1 MQTLDEELEF
11 LKLYEE
17 KWAKEVEEQVNQ
29 VMEKQQSFINFL
41 KTWEK
46 AIGKENIISIK
57 TKYKGAKNGIIQLNR
72 RNY

>member
-29 VMEKQQSFINFL
+29 VMDKKQKFL
-41 KTWEK
+41 DFLDTWKK
-46 AIGKENIISIK
+46 AIGQENIISIK
-57 TKYKGAKNGIIQLNR
+57 TKYIGAKNGII
-72 RNY
+72 

>member
-46 AIGKENIISIK
+46 AIAKENIISIK